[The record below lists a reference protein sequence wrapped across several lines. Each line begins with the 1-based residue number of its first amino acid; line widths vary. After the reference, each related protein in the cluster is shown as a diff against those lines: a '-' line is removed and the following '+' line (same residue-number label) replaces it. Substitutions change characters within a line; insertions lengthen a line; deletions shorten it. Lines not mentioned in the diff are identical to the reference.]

1 MLIKIKVNIR
11 DNGLVYRIIYDI
23 FKVALMLRNNRMC
36 NVKVPD
42 SVYFVT
48 SVFMFILN
56 IISIKLQQKT
66 ENRRINFDAF
76 DLQEN
81 KMRGTVF
88 LFQFDNLYSL
98 ILADNTVIYFS
109 FVIRYGNLQK
119 YIIAV
124 TAKLMHSTHF
134 KCNFIF
140 NNAY

>member
-76 DLQEN
+76 ELQGN

-88 LFQFDNLYSL
+88 LQFDNLYSL
-98 ILADNTVIYFS
+98 ILAGNIVIYLS
-109 FVIRYGNLQK
+109 FDM
-119 YIIAV
+119 A
-124 TAKLMHSTHF
+124 
-134 KCNFIF
+134 IF
-140 NNAY
+140 RNI